1 MPQYTQQGNYQRPVI
16 ISSQPSIVVQ
26 QPQQATNVLNS
37 QQTQPAIIQY
47 QYKPQMQ
54 QQTPPQST
62 MPKMQLAPSPS
73 SVSSS
78 ASSTPAAQFATPN
91 QIIIKSEGSGGL
103 TTSPLPVSISAAA
116 SSGPSASNAISDS
129 AAAGYSSV
137 QSDSSQVLTKQ
148 RLDDLVREVD
158 PYEQL
163 DDDVKETLLHIA
175 DEFIESVV
183 SGACQIAKHRKANA
197 VDVKDVQLCLER
209 NWNMWIPGFGTD
221 DIRPYKKA
229 CVTDAHKQRTALI
242 KKTLKKI

>member
-1 MPQYTQQGNYQRPVI
+1 
-16 ISSQPSIVVQ
+16 VVQ
-26 QPQQATNVLNS
+26 QQQQPTHQQQS
-37 QQTQPAIIQY
+37 QQQQQPSIIQY
-47 QYKPQMQ
+47 QYKQQPSVQ
-54 QQTPPQST
+54 QQQQQQQST
-62 MPKMQLAPSPS
+62 TSSSSSNQLQQSQQILQKLQTAPSPS
-73 SVSSS
+73 S
-78 ASSTPAAQFATPN
+78 ASTTLFATPTQVKLEVPPPTN
-91 QIIIKSEGSGGL
+91 S
-103 TTSPLPVSISAAA
+103 TSSPSPVSISGA
-116 SSGPSASNAISDS
+116 GSASATETTT
-129 AAAGYSSV
+129 AV

-158 PYEQL
+158 PNEQL
-163 DDDVKETLLHIA
+163 DDDVKETLLQIA

-183 SGACQIAKHRKANA
+183 SSACQIAKHRKSNA